1 MKLTEAKIESDPN
14 SPPLKE
20 TGSPELATVV
30 RVLKALGLRLSAQP
44 IAEEKPK
51 RRTKAAKKAA

>member
-1 MKLTEAKIESDPN
+1 
-14 SPPLKE
+14 
-20 TGSPELATVV
+20 VV

-51 RRTKAAKKAA
+51 RRTKAARKAA